1 MRKRLNEAAI
11 SNLEDKVISLS
22 GDRHSTVFG
31 IVRPIHSNDG
41 SVVGGEH
48 LHSIEYLNGEWIVT
62 DRAPDIYTAEKLEPA
77 VRTKKRFVI
86 IYGGRGSMKSVG
98 AVDICTAGV
107 MDYGDKVYCLRE
119 FQSSIAESVHALI
132 KEEIDRLDLENF
144 EVLDNTIRYKYGGGF
159 KYMGLSRNPA
169 SIKSA
174 AGFRRF
180 LIEEAATLSDASIAN
195 LTPTARNKAR
205 SGLPGVVQD
214 IKKSKIGDVQMY
226 FIANLNSSEDPFS
239 KRFIMPFIDHLDR
252 DGIYEDDLH
261 LIIKMNYTDNPW
273 FMDSGLEGE
282 RLFDYENK
290 PRAVYDHVWL
300 GAFLDTVNN
309 AIIMGEWFDAC
320 IDAHIKL
327 GFNAEGQ
334 EKIAYDPADTGDAK
348 AIAYSH
354 GVVVM
359 GVTETKDG
367 LINDATDWAIGHAVR
382 LKPDVFIWDVGGS
395 GGGLVRQ
402 VTDGFHGK
410 KIKIAQFDGA
420 QSAQDPNEHY
430 ESILGEGFVD
440 IEGERTN
447 AAMFSNLRAQCYWRL
462 RDRMFKTYLAVVK
475 GKYFNKDELISFNSS
490 IAGLVALRA
499 EICRIPR
506 KMNVP
511 SGRIQIL
518 SKPEMKK
525 LKIKSPNMADAV
537 MMLQK
542 TVDIYE
548 DVYDEYEDSG
558 IGSGSRW

>member
-1 MRKRLNEAAI
+1 MRKRLTDLSI
-11 SNLEDKVISLS
+11 SNLEDKVALIT

-31 IVRPIHSNDG
+31 IVHADG
-41 SVVGGEH
+41 R
-48 LHSIEYLNGEWIVT
+48 LLRSIEFVNGEWVET
-62 DRAPDIYTAEKLEPA
+62 DKEPEIYTAERLEPA
-77 VRTKKRFVI
+77 VKTKKRFVI

-132 KEEIDRLDLENF
+132 KEEIERLELADF
-144 EVLDNTIRYKYGGGF
+144 DVLDNTIRYKFGGGF
-159 KYMGLSRNPA
+159 KYMGLARNPA

-180 LIEEAATLSDASIAN
+180 LIEEAATLSKASITN

-205 SGLPGVVQD
+205 SGLPGKPKESKKD
-214 IKKSKIGDVQMY
+214 LIKDVQMY

-239 KRFIMPFIDHLDR
+239 QRFIMPFIEHLER
-252 DGIYEDDLH
+252 DGFYEDDLH

-282 RLFDYENK
+282 RLFDFENK
-290 PRAVYDHVWL
+290 PRAVYDHIWL
-300 GAFLDTVNN
+300 GAFLDTVDN
-309 AIIMGEWFDAC
+309 AIILAEWFDAC
-320 IDAHIKL
+320 VDAHVKL
-327 GFNAEGQ
+327 GFSAEGQ
-334 EKIAYDPADTGDAK
+334 EKMAFDPADTGDAK
-348 AIAYSH
+348 ALAYSH
-354 GVVVM
+354 GSVVL
-359 GVTETKDG
+359 GVTDTTAG
-367 LINDATDWAIGHAVR
+367 LINDATDWAIGHATR

-402 VTDGFHGK
+402 VTDGLHGK
-410 KIKIAQFDGA
+410 KVKIVQFNGA
-420 QSAQDPNEHY
+420 ESAQDPNDEY
-430 ESILGEGFVD
+430 EPILGEGFAD
-440 IEGERTN
+440 IEGRRTN
-447 AAMFSNLRAQCYWRL
+447 AAMFANLRAQCYWRL
-462 RDRMFKTYLAVVK
+462 RDRMFKTYLAVTKNVK
-475 GKYFNKDELISFNSS
+475 VFNKDELISFSSS
-490 IAGLVALRA
+490 IGNLVSLRA

-518 SKPEMKK
+518 DKPTMKT

-537 MMLQK
+537 MMLQR

-548 DVYDEYEDSG
+548 DEYEDHEDQQQSNG
-558 IGSGSRW
+558 EWA